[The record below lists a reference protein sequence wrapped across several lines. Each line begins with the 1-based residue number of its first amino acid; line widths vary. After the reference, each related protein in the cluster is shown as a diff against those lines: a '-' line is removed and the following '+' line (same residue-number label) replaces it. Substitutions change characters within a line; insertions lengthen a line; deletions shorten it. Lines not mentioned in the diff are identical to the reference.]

1 MSVVIIVLLLLWIV
15 PPIFIAPLVAA
26 ERDRSALGGF
36 LLGLGLGWVGVG
48 VVLLLGPNPQARS
61 RQTQAPYDSEWGDL
75 PKKCPSC
82 GFEGHITLAGVPTC
96 GDCGKPL
103 VPDLAPPAVTPA
115 AEALSVT
122 SPPSADKQ
130 VALAAELSEARIARL
145 KAELAEAEVQARVSR
160 LAGSEP

>member
-36 LLGLGLGWVGVG
+36 LLGLGLGWIGVG

-61 RQTQAPYDSEWGDL
+61 RQTQAPYGASTSPVVPTLRPPPSHTQRAVACPNCGFTERLKVDGVLVCGECGTPVDTRPPEYSGVLGSEWGDL

-82 GFEGHITLAGVPTC
+82 GFE
-96 GDCGKPL
+96 
-103 VPDLAPPAVTPA
+103 
-115 AEALSVT
+115 
-122 SPPSADKQ
+122 
-130 VALAAELSEARIARL
+130 
-145 KAELAEAEVQARVSR
+145 
-160 LAGSEP
+160 